1 MADEFDEIASPEYLL
16 KAMREA
22 GRAGA
27 AEGSSHLLA
36 ACQELERQVKAQGQA
51 AQVLARQEK
60 ALKEAATALS
70 WAMIY
75 QIAAVVVG
83 GSILLAGA
91 GVAWHFIGKEP
102 REVPY
107 GCTKWEGAKCATWTK
122 LKYAE

>member
-107 GCTKWEGAKCATWTK
+107 GCTKWEGDKCATWTK

>member
-1 MADEFDEIASPEYLL
+1 MTDEFDDIASPEYLL

-75 QIAAVVVG
+75 QIAAVIVG

>member
-1 MADEFDEIASPEYLL
+1 MSDEFDEIASPDYLL

-51 AQVLARQEK
+51 AQVLARQER
-60 ALKEAATALS
+60 ALKEAATALP
-70 WAMIY
+70 WTMIY
-75 QIAAVVVG
+75 QLAAIIVG

-102 REVPY
+102 RDVYY
-107 GCTKWEGAKCATWTK
+107 GCIKGTPENCTMWKK
-122 LKYAE
+122 LDPNQ